1 MKVSSVIDSN
11 SAIAKA
17 MNTTNR
23 LQEVMNSSGAFAK
36 AINSAERLQEMMG
49 SNSAIA
55 KAMNTTNRLQEVMNS
70 SGAIAQ
76 SINSAKRLQE
86 MMGSNSAIAKAMNT
100 TNRLQEVMNS
110 SGAFAK
116 AINSAERLQEM
127 MGSNSAIAK
136 AMNTTNRLQEVMNSS
151 GAFAKAINSA
161 ERLQKMVGL
170 NSAIT
175 ESILMSS
182 AFNQSL
188 ITLVMP
194 ENFTS
199 AISLIEQELVRQDY
213 EALISEDDASEEII
227 IVSLDSISENNNFE
241 SFETLFSRIPFSVK
255 IILIFMIM
263 QIILPLI
270 NNISANL
277 MTPYVD
283 EVISEISDR
292 DKVGVLKKIDLKE
305 IDVPLKSLRFI
316 SGNNIRLRSEPT
328 IKSEVVDMFRLGQ
341 VVVFLGKH
349 KNWTNVMIQYE
360 NKEVISGWVFTRYV
374 KKFRTSN

>member
-1 MKVSSVIDSN
+1 MKVSSVID
-11 SAIAKA
+11 
-17 MNTTNR
+17 
-23 LQEVMNSSGAFAK
+23 
-36 AINSAERLQEMMG
+36 
-49 SNSAIA
+49 
-55 KAMNTTNRLQEVMNS
+55 
-70 SGAIAQ
+70 
-76 SINSAKRLQE
+76 
-86 MMGSNSAIAKAMNT
+86 
-100 TNRLQEVMNS
+100 
-110 SGAFAK
+110 
-116 AINSAERLQEM
+116 
-127 MGSNSAIAK
+127 SNSAIAK